1 MSEEYNQLMVTLA
14 RQLGMSRQE
23 IQAAADNG
31 TLNDLLQ
38 SSQNPNAQQVSRIL
52 SDPQQTKKL
61 LQSPEA
67 QKLMRILRGSQE

>member
-1 MSEEYNQLMVTLA
+1 MSEEYNQLMGTLA

-38 SSQNPNAQQVSRIL
+38 GSQNPNAQQVSRIL